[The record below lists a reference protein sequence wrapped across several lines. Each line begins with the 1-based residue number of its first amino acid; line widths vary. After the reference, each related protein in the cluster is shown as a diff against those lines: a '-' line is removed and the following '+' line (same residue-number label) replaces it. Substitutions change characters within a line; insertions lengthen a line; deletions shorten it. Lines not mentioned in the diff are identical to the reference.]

1 MRTALDV
8 RNWLRFRE
16 RSECLEDLEGEGFLA
31 SRVGVNKS
39 KRQRAT
45 ISFMGNEGNKSYK
58 IWKIL
63 RRVA

>member
-45 ISFMGNEGNKSYK
+45 ISFIGNKSYK